1 MTFYFKLEFSSQ
13 GVSADLLNELTSQ
26 VLRHVGSSA
35 DAVPEVLPALQKAV
49 ASGTAGISS
58 PGDQS
63 RRCDVQFRA
72 QGGKLDILV
81 SSNGGRIWQTS
92 LAIA

>member
-1 MTFYFKLEFSSQ
+1 MNFYFKLEFSSQ
-13 GVSADLLNELTSQ
+13 GVAAELLNELTSQ
-26 VLRHVGSSA
+26 VLHHVGLSR
-35 DAVPEVLPALQKAV
+35 DAVPEVMPALEQAV
-49 ASGTAGISS
+49 ATGTAGISG

-92 LAIA
+92 LPLP

>member
-13 GVSADLLNELTSQ
+13 GVAAELLNDLTSQ
-26 VLRHVGSSA
+26 VLRYVGSSPE
-35 DAVPEVLPALQKAV
+35 AVPEVMPALQKAV
-49 ASGTAGISS
+49 ATGTAGIGA

-92 LAIA
+92 LPIA

>member
-1 MTFYFKLEFSSQ
+1 MNFYFKLEFSSQ
-13 GVSADLLNELTSQ
+13 GVSAELLNELTSE
-26 VLRHVGSSA
+26 VLHHVGLSP
-35 DAVPEVLPALQKAV
+35 DAVPDVMPALQKAV
-49 ASGTAGISS
+49 ATGTAGIGS

-72 QGGKLDILV
+72 QSGKLDILV

-92 LAIA
+92 LQLA